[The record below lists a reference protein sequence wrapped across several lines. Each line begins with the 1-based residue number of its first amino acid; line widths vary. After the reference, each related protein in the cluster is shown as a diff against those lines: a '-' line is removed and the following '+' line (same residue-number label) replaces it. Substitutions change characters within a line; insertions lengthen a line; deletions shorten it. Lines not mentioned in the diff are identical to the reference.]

1 MSCTSDPFT
10 STLFYIDVPRFYTW
24 NNKSWKRRK
33 RGTRQEEDEMFGAA
47 VIGRMYI
54 SLSRK
59 RDFVTEMGENQLVQ
73 YVIAFLSQSDMQ
85 QKEPEWTTEGKLLIM
100 LTKRGRWWFRAQR
113 ETSYNVDEE
122 REVVVQSTDRLNE
135 EQRAVHDE
143 FVAAAFNTSGA
154 LYF

>member
-1 MSCTSDPFT
+1 
-10 STLFYIDVPRFYTW
+10 
-24 NNKSWKRRK
+24 
-33 RGTRQEEDEMFGAA
+33 
-47 VIGRMYI
+47 
-54 SLSRK
+54 
-59 RDFVTEMGENQLVQ
+59 
-73 YVIAFLSQSDMQ
+73 MQ

-154 LYF
+154 LYFLDAPGGCGKTFLIQTMLATIQSQ